1 MLSAQ
6 ELPLHHNYSARYLGG
21 LYQSDS
27 LVAYSVKPLVPK
39 FHNFEHEGALGR
51 PYRSYVAR
59 KLFFEHFIVI
69 DTSDF
74 YVTIDPLFS
83 LEAGSDLQARENEV
97 LIQNTRGF
105 QVRGAWKDKL
115 TFSTSFYENQAE
127 YPDYLGRFV
136 VSTGVVPG
144 QGRVKSFKDGGYD
157 FAMASARINYIP
169 NEHLMISLG
178 QDKNFIGE
186 GYRSILLSD
195 NAFNYPF
202 ISAQLNF
209 LNRKFTYLTM
219 IAGLQDLDRVGGSSQ
234 TERIFNRK
242 TASIHY
248 LEYSPIPALR
258 VGLFESTVLPD
269 ALARQEDGPRDNANY
284 SFINPVIGLN
294 TLINGKNDSLVNST
308 LGLNA
313 SFRPLKTMLVYGQ
326 LSFRDLDLKNSSA
339 QLGGVFSGIKNMLWR
354 LEWNN
359 SGRNSNGLFYQAAA
373 QSHYGQYLGH
383 NYGQRFNEILMRI
396 DYSKNRISAEFGAN
410 YVRYDI
416 DNLGPFFNFDQA
428 FPWLQNDEL
437 ILANARIGF
446 IVNPAT
452 NMQLS
457 IGAIERF
464 GKIKA
469 EPEDLTSNTRYLYI
483 SFQTALINRY
493 RDF

>member
-1 MLSAQ
+1 MVSAQ
-6 ELPLHHNYSARYLGG
+6 ELPLNHNYSARYLGG

-27 LVAYSVKPLVPK
+27 LVAHSVKPLVPQ
-39 FHNFEHEGALGR
+39 FHNFEHQRAQGR

-59 KLFFEHFIVI
+59 KLFFEHFIIV
-69 DTSDF
+69 DTSEF
-74 YVTIDPLFS
+74 YVTIDPLF
-83 LEAGSDLQARENEV
+83 LVEAGSDLRATESDV
-97 LIQNTRGF
+97 LMQNTRGF

-115 TFSTSFYENQAE
+115 TFTTSFYENQVE

-136 VSTGVVPG
+136 SATGVVPG

-209 LNRKFTYLTM
+209 LDRKFTYLTM
-219 IAGLQDLDRVGGSSQ
+219 IAGLQDLDRVGGETQ

-248 LEYSPIPALR
+248 LEYNPIPALR

-269 ALARQEDGPRDNANY
+269 ALARQEDGPRDNATY

-326 LSFRDLDLKNSSA
+326 LAFRDIDLKNSSA
-339 QLGGVFSGIKNMLWR
+339 QIGGVFSGIKNMLWR

-359 SGRNSNGLFYQAAA
+359 SGSNSNGLFNQAAA
-373 QSHYGQYLGH
+373 QTHYNQYLGH
-383 NYGQRFNEILMRI
+383 NYGQRFNEILMRF
-396 DYSKNRISAEFGAN
+396 DYSKNRISAELGAN
-410 YVRYDI
+410 YIRYDI
-416 DNLGPFFNFDQA
+416 DNLNRFFSTDPA
-428 FPWLQNDEL
+428 FPWLRNDEL

-469 EPEDLTSNTRYLYI
+469 EPEGLTSNTRYLYI